1 MGDKQFVDDKIN
13 ISWITTFFTLDDGAV
28 LDLQASFL
36 ALAVMVDKRDGRLAF
51 MGRWTWTWIWPELKD
66 PFDLDDDIY
75 SDTPWDQ
82 PLQWSR
88 RVDGGNVSSGDK
100 ISSQALTLLRDLDNK
115 QFHRFVLYVSGCNY
129 LHCKNFQDKEN
140 QLRQIWTSPSCK
152 ITRK

>member
-1 MGDKQFVDDKIN
+1 M
-13 ISWITTFFTLDDGAV
+13 
-28 LDLQASFL
+28 
-36 ALAVMVDKRDGRLAF
+36 DKRDGRLAF

-115 QFHRFVLYVSGCNY
+115 QFS
-129 LHCKNFQDKEN
+129 
-140 QLRQIWTSPSCK
+140 
-152 ITRK
+152 

>member
-100 ISSQALTLLRDLDNK
+100 IPSQALTLLRDLDNK
-115 QFHRFVLYVSGCNY
+115 QFS
-129 LHCKNFQDKEN
+129 
-140 QLRQIWTSPSCK
+140 
-152 ITRK
+152 